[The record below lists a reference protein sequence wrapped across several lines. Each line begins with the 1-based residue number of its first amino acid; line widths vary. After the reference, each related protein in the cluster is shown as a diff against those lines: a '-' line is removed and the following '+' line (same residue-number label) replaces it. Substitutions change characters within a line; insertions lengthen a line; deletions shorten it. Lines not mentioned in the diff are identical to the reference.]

1 MSSSIAFGVGLDCL
15 DEAAPPVGVE
25 DSGAEEVVELPD
37 AGEDGPPETGVRAE
51 GATDGDM
58 KAPRGDPTGE

>member
-37 AGEDGPPETGVRAE
+37 AGEVGPPETGVRAE

-58 KAPRGDPTGE
+58 RAPRGDPTGE